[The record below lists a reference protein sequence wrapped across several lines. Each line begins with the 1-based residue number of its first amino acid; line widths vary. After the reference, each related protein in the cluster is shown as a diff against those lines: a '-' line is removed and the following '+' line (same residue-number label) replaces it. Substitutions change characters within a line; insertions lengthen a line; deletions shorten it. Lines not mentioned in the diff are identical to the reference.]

1 MAMRQYLNRI
11 QSFSPNARWYL
22 AFSMM
27 SGFAMGI
34 MRLLFNLYAKSL
46 GFDLSAIGWL
56 VAMPPLVVTVFAIP
70 MGMLGH
76 KIGFRHTLMIG
87 VLLMAGTLLG
97 ISLSTALVGLI
108 AFSILRGFSQTLLQ
122 VSSAPFMAENSSL
135 EERTHLFSVQFASR
149 MFANFFGLLLA
160 GILPGIVGLV
170 FHVGAESSVAYRGA
184 LIVGAALYA
193 LAMLPLLR
201 TKTDPTWHTDTEPVR
216 LSEMFKSPKLLI
228 RLFLPQVVIGLGAG
242 ALVPF
247 LNLFFKAQ
255 FGMPDAALGTLF
267 AVQSVLMAVA
277 TLIGPVL
284 ADRWGKTKTV
294 VGLQVL
300 SVPFLG
306 ILGYVPM
313 LSLSA
318 IGFLCRASLM
328 NAANPLYTAFVMEK
342 VPERQRGGASAMM
355 QISWQGTRALS
366 SLSSGYLQELSGF
379 TLLFPITIVMYS
391 LASLLIYSFFI
402 RKNSNEGTAS
412 GNPLGSLENG

>member
-1 MAMRQYLNRI
+1 MSPLRRYL
-11 QSFSPNARWYL
+11 QQVKQFQTNARWYL
-22 AFSMM
+22 VFSMM
-27 SGFAMGI
+27 SGFALGI
-34 MRLLFNLYAKSL
+34 MRLLFNLYARSL

-56 VAMPPLVVTVFAIP
+56 VAMPPLVVTIFAIP

-87 VLLMAGTLLG
+87 VLMMAGTLLG

-108 AFSILRGFSQTLLQ
+108 AFSLLRGFSQTLLQ
-122 VSSAPFMAENSSL
+122 VSSAPFMAENSTS
-135 EERTHLFSVQFASR
+135 EERTHLFSVQFAAR

-160 GILPGIVGLV
+160 GVLPGILGWILG
-170 FHVGAESSVAYRGA
+170 VGAESPTAYRGA

-193 LAMLPLLR
+193 FAMLPLMR
-201 TKTDPTWHTDTEPVR
+201 TKTLPTQHAATEPIRVR
-216 LSEMFKSPKLLI
+216 EMFHSPGLLI

-247 LNLFFKAQ
+247 LNLFFKAK

-267 AVQSVLMAVA
+267 AVQSVLMAFA

-284 ADRWGKTKTV
+284 ADRWGKLRTV

-313 LSLSA
+313 LSLTS
-318 IGFLCRASLM
+318 IGFLFRASLM

-342 VPERQRGGASAMM
+342 VPARQRGGASAMM

-366 SLSSGYLQELSGF
+366 SLGSGYLQEVSGF
-379 TLLFPITIVMYS
+379 TLLFPITIVMY
-391 LASLLIYSFFI
+391 LTASVLVYTFFI
-402 RKNSNEGTAS
+402 RGKGNEGTGSSNS
-412 GNPLGSLENG
+412 G